1 MKKIIEIRRDN
12 YVYLYWLLTD
22 YCNFECSYCCPTLH
36 EGHYQKS
43 KDFPSD
49 VDIQLFL
56 DSLRTYSKDK
66 LLTVCLTGGEP
77 TTHPMYA
84 TILSAVAEFPGSTL
98 ETITNGSRPLAW
110 WKNLPT
116 LPNKVIISLHQEFTN
131 LEKINELALYLDSAG
146 VDVRFNLV
154 ADPANWD
161 WVTSVQS
168 TLDTTLHQ
176 LIDAKI
182 LTRHN
187 FDAGYTS
194 GQLYEYA
201 PEQLEFIKKTQS
213 TKRKATPHLI
223 SRVTYD
229 DGSIRGLRQFE
240 VINNNQHQF
249 KGWSCSAGR
258 DGFKVTPNGTVWAG
272 ICQADNLGHIKD
284 FKPNTD
290 MLTCRVPYCKCPGDL
305 AITKISPQL

>member
-1 MKKIIEIRRDN
+1 MKKLIEIRREK
-12 YVYLYWLLTD
+12 YVYVYWLLTD
-22 YCNFECSYCCPTLH
+22 YCNFTCSYCSPTLH
-36 EGHYQKS
+36 EGYYQKS
-43 KDFPSD
+43 KNFPSD
-49 VDIQLFL
+49 ADIQLFL

-66 LLTVCLTGGEP
+66 RLTVCLTGGEP

-84 TILSAVAEFPGSTL
+84 TILSAIAEFPLSNL

-161 WVTSVQS
+161 WVISVQT
-168 TLDTTLHQ
+168 TLDKTLHQ

-194 GQLYEYA
+194 GQPVSY
-201 PEQLEFIKKTQS
+201 T
-213 TKRKATPHLI
+213 HLTLPTI
-223 SRVTYD
+223 YSV
-229 DGSIRGLRQFE
+229 
-240 VINNNQHQF
+240 
-249 KGWSCSAGR
+249 
-258 DGFKVTPNGTVWAG
+258 
-272 ICQADNLGHIKD
+272 
-284 FKPNTD
+284 
-290 MLTCRVPYCKCPGDL
+290 
-305 AITKISPQL
+305 